1 MLANSE
7 TMRCCS
13 SWYCAFKYH

>member
-13 SWYCAFKYH
+13 SWYCAL